1 MVLHR
6 EIVLGFTAY
15 HLILGVSQRLTDVVT
30 LNKLVTIGI
39 ALVFIGMLV
48 IIAGFMAAAAK
59 ASKVGGKV
67 EGGGIVFIGP
77 IPIVW
82 GTSKGITQVM
92 LILALAI
99 SVILLILY
107 LMASRGGGSIPIG
120 R

>member
-1 MVLHR
+1 M
-6 EIVLGFTAY
+6 
-15 HLILGVSQRLTDVVT
+15 TDAVT

-39 ALVFIGMLV
+39 ALVFIGMIV
-48 IIAGFMAAAAK
+48 IIAGFMAAAVKTSK
-59 ASKVGGKV
+59 AGGRV

-82 GTSKGITQVM
+82 GTSKGITQAM

-99 SVILLILY
+99 SIILLILY
-107 LMASRGGGSIPIG
+107 LIAGRGGGSIPIG